1 VFRFGSTASPNLNQR
16 SLAMSN
22 DSALQQQKTQA
33 ELQKKKAMEVR
44 KTKNK
49 KNEKIFV
56 FFHANTLTNC
66 NLLTL

>member
-1 VFRFGSTASPNLNQR
+1 MFCSTASPNLNQR

-66 NLLTL
+66 NLYTL